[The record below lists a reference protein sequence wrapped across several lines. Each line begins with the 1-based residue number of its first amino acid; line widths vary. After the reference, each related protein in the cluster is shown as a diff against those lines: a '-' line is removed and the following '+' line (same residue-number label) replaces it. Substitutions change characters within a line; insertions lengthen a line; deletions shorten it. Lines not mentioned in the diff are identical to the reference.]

1 MQREKNKR
9 IDSKPN
15 FTNISGVVHTPL
27 TQKSQ
32 SSNDEYMFIEQ
43 VSFGEEKGLDIPQ
56 GTLYQSPQKSSSI
69 PQKTLYQSPQ
79 KSSSIPQ
86 ETLYQ
91 SPQRSPSIP
100 QETLYQSPQRSPS
113 IPQKTLTK
121 VIPVRQVKPSA
132 RRMAMGLAMREKIS
146 KDLNLDREIR
156 LNWGK

>member
-56 GTLYQSPQKSSSI
+56 G
-69 PQKTLYQSPQ
+69 TLYQSPQ